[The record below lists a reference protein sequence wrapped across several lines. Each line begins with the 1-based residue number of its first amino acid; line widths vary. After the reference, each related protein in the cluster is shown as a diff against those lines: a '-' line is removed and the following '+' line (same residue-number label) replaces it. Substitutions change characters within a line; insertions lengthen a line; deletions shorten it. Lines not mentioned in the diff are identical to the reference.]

1 MAILFQNRAMP
12 IEVALQ
18 LYTIRSETS
27 KDFIGACE
35 RVKRFGCDNIELAGF
50 GGMRA
55 KDLAKALNGI
65 GLRAIGSH
73 VGIESVIESS
83 NTIDDHLELGCKLIT
98 VPWLANERR
107 ATAEAWRATGQVLE
121 EAVHKFRDAGI
132 QLGYHNHS
140 FEFEPVGE
148 QAGWEIL
155 FDAAPSIDAQVDVYW
170 AAKGSRDPSA
180 TIRSLPG
187 RTPTIHAKDLAEDG
201 GDIELG
207 NGILD
212 WESIK
217 DACVA
222 NGVQFAIV
230 EMDNPRLPPLESAEA
245 CVRFAKSLFSV

>member
-1 MAILFQNRAMP
+1 MAILLQNRDMP

-35 RVKRFGCDNIELAGF
+35 RVKQFGCDYVELAGF
-50 GGMRA
+50 GGMQA

-73 VGIESVIESS
+73 VGIESIIDPA

-98 VPWLANERR
+98 VPWLAEERR
-107 ATAEAWRATGQVLE
+107 STADAWRASGQILE
-121 EAVHKFRDAGI
+121 EAAHKFGDAGI
-132 QLGYHNHS
+132 RLGYHNHS
-140 FEFEPVGE
+140 FEFETVGD

-170 AAKGSRDPSA
+170 AAKGSRDPSEM
-180 TIRSLPG
+180 IRSLAG

-201 GDIELG
+201 ADIELG

-212 WESIK
+212 WERIK

-230 EMDNPRLPPLESAEA
+230 EMDNPRLPPFESAEA
-245 CVRFAKSLFSV
+245 CVRFAKSFFSV